1 MIHEQMTSPN
11 HDLLVS
17 DFPLRLSA
25 RMANIHV
32 QQKYVHSLRRVD
44 VETM

>member
-1 MIHEQMTSPN
+1 MTSPN
-11 HDLLVS
+11 RDPLVS
-17 DFPLRLSA
+17 DYPLRLSA

-32 QQKYVHSLRRVD
+32 QQKHVHFLRRVG